1 MEKICLTLV
10 FSIQKLRH
18 YLLYHQITIVSR
30 ANPLRYI
37 LSKPLLS
44 GRLAKWALLL
54 APFDIKF
61 IPQKAVK
68 GQVIVDVLAA
78 HLYSDNEELLH
89 DLLDDEL
96 MHVKINHG
104 TYILIGQQGVREL
117 DQGLCLSH
125 HHEDLSLIHSLSTR
139 HVQIMWLNEALII
152 GP

>member
-1 MEKICLTLV
+1 
-10 FSIQKLRH
+10 
-18 YLLYHQITIVSR
+18 
-30 ANPLRYI
+30 
-37 LSKPLLS
+37 
-44 GRLAKWALLL
+44 LLL

-117 DQGLCLSH
+117 D
-125 HHEDLSLIHSLSTR
+125 
-139 HVQIMWLNEALII
+139 
-152 GP
+152 